1 MECMKIEL
9 RNCNKEVVGVALVSP
24 EDYDNVNKYSWSMW
38 NDGGPSYAQGDVDG
52 KTIRMHQ
59 LIMGP
64 PPKDGLVIDHKNN
77 NGLDNQRNNLR
88 FSTRSGNAQNK
99 QKKKGTSSIYIGVI
113 KNKKN
118 KFIVAQGGVELG
130 RFDDEVEAAK
140 HYDKY
145 VTIKYDGI
153 CITNFDVLPEDVE
166 GLTLDDLILTQKKL
180 RTLPDN
186 IVYNKKDNKY
196 TARKS
201 YQGITYSS
209 GYVATLEIAIE
220 ELKTIDAKIKEI
232 YDKFVKE
239 HYEKPIERNEDNH
252 AVIIIRNKNNEKV
265 NECIVDDKYWHELTL
280 FNWHMTNGYTKTKMQ
295 RIDVTMHQFLMKKT
309 HTDIDLIDHINNNR
323 LDNRMSNLRSVNAA
337 TNAHNKA
344 KKEGCLSKYTGVT
357 REDSKWLANI
367 TVNYTVERLG
377 RFETEI
383 EAAQAYN
390 KRASEVYKENARLN
404 KFD

>member
-9 RNCNKEVVGVALVSP
+9 RNCNKEVVGVVLVSP

-38 NDGGPSYAQGDVDG
+38 NDGGPSYALGTVDG

-59 LIMGP
+59 LIMGEP
-64 PPKDGLVIDHKNN
+64 PNKKLVIDHKNN

-99 QKKKGTSSIYIGVI
+99 QKKGGTSSIYIGVI
-113 KNKKN
+113 KNKNN
-118 KFIVAQGGVELG
+118 KSLVQQGGVELG

-153 CITNFDVLPEDVE
+153 CITNFDVLPEDIE
-166 GLTLDDLILTQKKL
+166 GLTLDDLILTKK

-186 IVYNKKDNKY
+186 IGYNKKANKY
-196 TARKS
+196 YARKS
-201 YQGITYSS
+201 YQSETYSS
-209 GYVATLEIAIE
+209 SYVDTVEEALED
-220 ELKTIDAKIKEI
+220 LKHINAEIKEI
-232 YDKFVKE
+232 YDKFIKE

-252 AVIIIRNKNNEKV
+252 AVIIIKNKDNEKV
-265 NECIVDDKYWHELTL
+265 NECIVDDEYWHELSL
-280 FNWHMTNGYTKTKMQ
+280 FSWHISNGYTKTKMQ

-309 HTDIDLIDHINNNR
+309 HTNIDLVDHINNNR
-323 LDNRMSNLRSVNAA
+323 LDNRMSNLRSVNAS
-337 TNAHNKA
+337 TNAHNKD
-344 KKEGCLSKYTGVT
+344 KKAGCLSQYTGVT
-357 REDSKWLANI
+357 REDNKWLATI
-367 TVNYTVERLG
+367 TVNYIRERLG
-377 RFETEI
+377 RFVTEI

-390 KRASEVYKENARLN
+390 KRALEIYGLNARLN